1 MFTASFISILQ
12 SVFTPSTVETGG
24 TAPSLF
30 VPPTR
35 HTSLATEEDVPV
47 MPSPVSF
54 TTGTTFFHDFDFVF
68 R

>member
-1 MFTASFISILQ
+1 MFTASFNSILQ

-24 TAPSLF
+24 TAPLLF

-68 R
+68 S